1 MKKIHNVLFALF
13 VSAPLAAVSFG
24 ANAANIVETAAAT
37 GKFKT
42 LITAV
47 QAAGLADVLTGEGP
61 FTVFAPT
68 DDAFAQL
75 PMGTVEN
82 LLKPENREQLVAI
95 LTYHVVSGEITSAD
109 IIGMTEADI
118 AVAKQVDTVHGG
130 KLSVNSMVTVQ
141 VGNATILNA
150 DIMTS
155 NGIIHVIDTVML
167 PN

>member
-1 MKKIHNVLFALF
+1 MKKIHNVLFAFF
-13 VSAPLAAVSFG
+13 VSIPLMATSFG
-24 ANAANIVETAAAT
+24 ANAANIVETAVAA
-37 GKFKT
+37 GKFQT

-47 QAAGLADVLTGEGP
+47 QAAGLVDVLTGEGP
-61 FTVFAPT
+61 YTVFAPT

-95 LTYHVVSGEITSAD
+95 LTYHVVPGKITSAD
-109 IIGMTEADI
+109 IMGMTAADI
-118 AVAKQVDTVHGG
+118 AVSRQVDTVQGG

-155 NGIIHVIDTVML
+155 NGIIHVIDKVML

>member
-95 LTYHVVSGEITSAD
+95 LTGFPWQCGLPADTSHHWLKSQNLGYRWFHR
-109 IIGMTEADI
+109 I
-118 AVAKQVDTVHGG
+118 Q
-130 KLSVNSMVTVQ
+130 
-141 VGNATILNA
+141 
-150 DIMTS
+150 
-155 NGIIHVIDTVML
+155 
-167 PN
+167 